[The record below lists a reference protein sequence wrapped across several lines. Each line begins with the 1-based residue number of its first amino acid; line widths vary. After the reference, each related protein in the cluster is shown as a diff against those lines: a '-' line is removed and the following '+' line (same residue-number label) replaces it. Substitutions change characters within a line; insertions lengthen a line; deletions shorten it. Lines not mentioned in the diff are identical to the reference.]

1 MSEAP
6 EIPGGDMVDVA
17 FGLEG
22 GQLPADYALALWEAV
37 ARELPWLEEEPRA
50 GIHTLKA
57 VNTNYGVVLLPKRAR
72 LTLRV
77 PTARTDAALAL
88 AGKVLDIGGCPLRVG
103 PAKVWLLAG
112 ASTLY
117 ADFVATGSDGEEQF
131 CRDVAAELASHG
143 IPARLICGRARTML
157 AAGRR
162 IAGFALALHSVPR
175 EHSRRLQ
182 EIGLGSDRRLGCGI
196 LVQHRAI
203 NGLD

>member
-6 EIPGGDMVDVA
+6 EIPDGNMVDVA

-22 GQLPADYALALWEAV
+22 GQLPADYALALWQAV
-37 ARELPWLEEEPRA
+37 IAELPWLAEEARA

-57 VNTNYGVVLLPKRAR
+57 VDTNYGVVLLPKRTR

-77 PTARTDAALAL
+77 PTGQKEAALAL
-88 AGKVLDIGGCPLRVG
+88 AGKVLDVAGCPLRVG
-103 PAKVWLLAG
+103 AAKVWSLSA

-117 ADFVATGSDGEEQF
+117 ADFVATGSEGEEAF
-131 CRDVAAELASHG
+131 CRDVAAELASQG
-143 IPARLICGRARTML
+143 IPARLICGRARTMT

-162 IAGFALALHSVPR
+162 ISGFALALHSVPR

-182 EIGLGSDRRLGCGI
+182 EVGLGSERRLGCGI
-196 LVQHRAI
+196 LVQHKAI